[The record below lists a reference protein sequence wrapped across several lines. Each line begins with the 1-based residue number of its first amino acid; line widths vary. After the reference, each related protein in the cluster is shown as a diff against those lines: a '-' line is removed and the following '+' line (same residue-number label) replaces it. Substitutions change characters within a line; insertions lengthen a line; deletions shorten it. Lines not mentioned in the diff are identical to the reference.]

1 LTQRVVACVIVSQ
14 ALACC
19 SPIENDSL
27 AAALLG
33 TDQLSLLVTGTLSR
47 RDERVRRALTRQ
59 FALVEWAEEPATA
72 ERLLPRCH
80 FDCIVVEA
88 QSPEDPVL
96 GWIGALRDG
105 ATPGQIILVAG
116 AGDAQL
122 DAAARRAGAH
132 GCLPL
137 PLDTAALKQALN
149 GKLRAD
155 AAPVR
160 PRAQRGAAPAPVE
173 IVGASASIRA
183 VRTLVD
189 RIAPTSATVLV
200 EGETG
205 TGKELVARLLHQQ
218 SGRPGPFVPV
228 NCGAIAPELM
238 ESELFGHAKGAFT
251 GAHQVRE
258 GLFLA
263 ADGGTLFLDEI
274 ASMRP
279 DLQVKLLR
287 TLEEGAI
294 RPVGTDREVAVEARI
309 VASVQPGL
317 AGRVADGRFRE
328 DLYYRL
334 NVAHIVLPPLR
345 KRPDDIAGLAAHF
358 MSQAAAQ
365 FGMPAVMLA
374 DAELEW
380 LRSRPWPGNVRELR
394 NVIERAVLLGGIPGM
409 KPEADVAEPARGA
422 HEDRGYPLEWTLE
435 QVKEAH
441 MRRVVQAHAGNK
453 SAAARQL
460 GVSRKTLERKLGT
473 ADADDPA

>member
-1 LTQRVVACVIVSQ
+1 M
-14 ALACC
+14 
-19 SPIENDSL
+19 
-27 AAALLG
+27 G
-33 TDQLSLLVTGTLSR
+33 TDQLSLLVTGSITC

-59 FALVEWAEEPATA
+59 FALVEWADAPRDA

-88 QSPEDPVL
+88 ASADDPVL
-96 GWIGALRDG
+96 GWVGTLRDG
-105 ATPGQIILVAG
+105 AMPGQLILVAG
-116 AGDAQL
+116 TADPQL

-132 GCLPL
+132 GSLPL
-137 PLDTAALKQALN
+137 PIDTGALKHALS
-149 GKLRAD
+149 GKLR
-155 AAPVR
+155 
-160 PRAQRGAAPAPVE
+160 PASSPSRSRIRRSAEQPPVE
-173 IVGASASIRA
+173 IVGASAAIRA
-183 VRTLVD
+183 VRALVD

-205 TGKELVARLLHQQ
+205 TGKELVARLLHQR

-238 ESELFGHAKGAFT
+238 ESELFGHARGAFT
-251 GAHQVRE
+251 GAHQARE

-263 ADGGTLFLDEI
+263 ADGGTLFLDEV
-274 ASMRP
+274 AAMRS

-287 TLEEGAI
+287 VLEEGAI
-294 RPVGTDREVAVEARI
+294 RPVGTDREVPVEARI

-317 AGRVADGRFRE
+317 GQRVADGLFRE

-345 KRPDDIAGLAAHF
+345 QRPDDIASLAAHF
-358 MSQAAAQ
+358 MALAASQ

-380 LRSRPWPGNVRELR
+380 LRSRPWQGNVRELR

-409 KPEADVAEPARGA
+409 DTAERVAEPVAR
-422 HEDRGYPLEWTLE
+422 DREEEGYPLDWTLE

-441 MRRVVQAHAGNK
+441 MRRVVESHEGNK

-460 GVSRKTLERKLGT
+460 GVSRKTLERKFGS
-473 ADADDPA
+473 ADPNERQ

>member
-1 LTQRVVACVIVSQ
+1 V
-14 ALACC
+14 
-19 SPIENDSL
+19 
-27 AAALLG
+27 G
-33 TDQLSLLVTGTLSR
+33 TDQLSLLVTGAISC
-47 RDERVRRALTRQ
+47 RDERVRRALSRQ
-59 FALVEWAEEPATA
+59 FALVEWADAPQVA

-88 QSPEDPVL
+88 SSAEDPVL
-96 GWIGALRDG
+96 GWVGTLRDG
-105 ATPGQIILVAG
+105 ATPGQLILVAG
-116 AGDAQL
+116 VADPGL

-132 GCLPL
+132 GCLTL
-137 PLDTAALKQALN
+137 PIDTAALKQALS
-149 GKLRAD
+149 GKLRPD
-155 AAPVR
+155 
-160 PRAQRGAAPAPVE
+160 PAPSRSRLRRPVAPPPVE
-173 IVGASASIRA
+173 MVGASAAIRA
-183 VRTLVD
+183 VRSLVE

-205 TGKELVARLLHQQ
+205 TGKELVARLLHQR

-238 ESELFGHAKGAFT
+238 ESELFGHARGAFT
-251 GAHQVRE
+251 GAHQSRE

-274 ASMRP
+274 AAMRP

-287 TLEEGAI
+287 ALEEGAI
-294 RPVGTDREVAVEARI
+294 RPVGTDREVPVEARI

-345 KRPDDIAGLAAHF
+345 ERPDDIASLAAHF
-358 MSQAAAQ
+358 MALAASQ

-394 NVIERAVLLGGIPGM
+394 NVIERAVLHGGIPGTAGT
-409 KPEADVAEPARGA
+409 EGVSEPAAATAEEG
-422 HEDRGYPLEWTLE
+422 GYPLDWSLE

-441 MRRVVQAHAGNK
+441 MRRVVEAHAGNK

-460 GVSRKTLERKLGT
+460 GVSRKTLERKFGA
-473 ADADDPA
+473 ADGDDGG

>member
-1 LTQRVVACVIVSQ
+1 V
-14 ALACC
+14 
-19 SPIENDSL
+19 
-27 AAALLG
+27 G
-33 TDQLSLLVTGTLSR
+33 TDQLSLLVTGATSC
-47 RDERVRRALTRQ
+47 RDERVRRALSRQ
-59 FALVEWAEEPATA
+59 FALVEWADAPQVA

-88 QSPEDPVL
+88 SSVEDPVL
-96 GWIGALRDG
+96 GWVGTLRDA
-105 ATPGQIILVAG
+105 ATPGQLILVAG
-116 AGDAQL
+116 AADPGL

-132 GCLPL
+132 GCLTL
-137 PLDTAALKQALN
+137 PIDTAALKQALS
-149 GKLRAD
+149 GKLRRD
-155 AAPVR
+155 PAPSR
-160 PRAQRGAAPAPVE
+160 PRLRRPVAPPPVE
-173 IVGASASIRA
+173 MVGASAAIRR
-183 VRTLVD
+183 VRSLVD

-205 TGKELVARLLHQQ
+205 TGKELVARLLHQR

-238 ESELFGHAKGAFT
+238 ESELFGHARGAFT
-251 GAHQVRE
+251 GAHQSRE

-274 ASMRP
+274 AAMRP

-287 TLEEGAI
+287 ALEEGAI
-294 RPVGTDREVAVEARI
+294 RPVGTDREVPVEARI
-309 VASVQPGL
+309 IASVQPGL

-345 KRPDDIAGLAAHF
+345 ERPDDIASLAAHF
-358 MSQAAAQ
+358 MALAASQ

-380 LRSRPWPGNVRELR
+380 LRARPWPGNVRELR

-409 KPEADVAEPARGA
+409 AAAEAVSEPPAAAAEEG
-422 HEDRGYPLEWTLE
+422 GYPLEWSLE

-441 MRRVVQAHAGNK
+441 MRRVVEAHAGNK

-460 GVSRKTLERKLGT
+460 GVSRKTLERKFGA
-473 ADADDPA
+473 ADGDGRG

>member
-1 LTQRVVACVIVSQ
+1 M
-14 ALACC
+14 
-19 SPIENDSL
+19 
-27 AAALLG
+27 
-33 TDQLSLLVTGTLSR
+33 
-47 RDERVRRALTRQ
+47 RAET
-59 FALVEWAEEPATA
+59 APA
-72 ERLLPRCH
+72 
-80 FDCIVVEA
+80 
-88 QSPEDPVL
+88 
-96 GWIGALRDG
+96 
-105 ATPGQIILVAG
+105 
-116 AGDAQL
+116 
-122 DAAARRAGAH
+122 
-132 GCLPL
+132 
-137 PLDTAALKQALN
+137 
-149 GKLRAD
+149 
-155 AAPVR
+155 R
-160 PRAQRGAAPAPVE
+160 PRAQRGTALAPVE
-173 IVGASASIRA
+173 IVGSSASMRA
-183 VRTLVD
+183 VRSLVE

-205 TGKELVARLLHQQ
+205 TGKELVARLLHQR

-251 GAHQVRE
+251 GAHQSRE

-294 RPVGTDREVAVEARI
+294 RPVGTDREVPVEARI

-317 AGRVADGRFRE
+317 AERVADGSFRE

-345 KRPDDIAGLAAHF
+345 DRPDDIASLAAHF
-358 MSQAAAQ
+358 MALAAAQ
-365 FGMPAVMLA
+365 FGMPAVMLG

-380 LRSRPWPGNVRELR
+380 LRSRPWHGNVRELR
-394 NVIERAVLLGGIPGM
+394 NVVERAVLLGGIPGL
-409 KPEADVAEPARGA
+409 EPAAVAGRSA
-422 HEDRGYPLEWTLE
+422 AEYEDGGYPLDWTLE

-460 GVSRKTLERKLGT
+460 GVSRKTLERKFGVAET
-473 ADADDPA
+473 DDGG